1 MSWGAV
7 DSGDDA
13 GRFVVGLDRVNAD
26 PFFRALKARIAE
38 LAVGERA
45 MDVGCGTGA
54 HAAMRGAVGMD
65 ASSAMVAAGRSRDRS
80 AALVQ
85 ADAYALPVRDDGLDV
100 LTADRVLQHL
110 DDVGVALAEWR
121 RALGPGGRIVTC
133 DPDLTTAAIEGVDP
147 GDAAAV
153 LEWRMRTRPG
163 ASAVA
168 DMAGTLTEAGFSD
181 VVVEPKVLEL
191 MDLDRAD
198 GAMGLAEWGGLALD
212 EPGGRAWRT
221 AVERAA
227 AGGTLRY
234 TCTYVVATAMMRA

>member
-1 MSWGAV
+1 MSWGVV
-7 DSGDDA
+7 DSADDA
-13 GRFVVGLDRVNAD
+13 GRFVLGLDRVNAD
-26 PFFRALKARIAE
+26 PFFRRLKARIAE

-45 MDVGCGTGA
+45 VDVGCGTGA

-65 ASSAMVAAGRSRDRS
+65 ASWAMVAAGRSRD
-80 AALVQ
+80 AATPLVQ
-85 ADAYALPVRDDGLDV
+85 ADAYALPVRDGGVDV

-110 DDVGVALAEWR
+110 DDVGAALGEWR

-153 LEWRMRTRPG
+153 LDWRTRTRPG

-168 DMAGTLTEAGFSD
+168 DMAGTLTDAGFSD
-181 VVVEPKVLEL
+181 AVVEPSVLEL
-191 MDLDRAD
+191 TDLDRAD
-198 GAMGLAEWGGLALD
+198 SAMGLADWGGLALG

-221 AVERAA
+221 TVQRAA
-227 AGGTLRY
+227 ADGTLRY
-234 TCTYVVATAMMRA
+234 TCTYVIATAMMRA